1 MSRGHPGC
9 LLPEDHQALLLRL
22 PAEERAVLVARCDA
36 VELLTGECLATADQP
51 LRYAY
56 FPLDAVCSLLSTS
69 SLIGPEVA
77 LVGNEGV
84 VGATLVLGVAAAP
97 FTAVVSLG
105 GRALRISAPRLW
117 RELAASARFAQV
129 VRQYLWVLA
138 TDLGQGSACAG
149 KHSVEQR
156 LARWLLMAS
165 ERKRSPA
172 LAVTHVQLARLLGVR
187 RAGITD
193 ALHHLQAL
201 QAVVQRRGGVQV
213 MEAAALGQAACA
225 CHARMDARYERIFA
239 HTSPPSDRL
248 SSFIFH
254 NIEDFI
260 R

>member
-1 MSRGHPGC
+1 
-9 LLPEDHQALLLRL
+9 
-22 PAEERAVLVARCDA
+22 
-36 VELLTGECLATADQP
+36 
-51 LRYAY
+51 
-56 FPLDAVCSLLSTS
+56 
-69 SLIGPEVA
+69 
-77 LVGNEGV
+77 
-84 VGATLVLGVAAAP
+84 
-97 FTAVVSLG
+97 
-105 GRALRISAPRLW
+105 
-117 RELAASARFAQV
+117 LAASARFAQV

-165 ERKRSPA
+165 ERKRSPT

-213 MEAAALGQAACA
+213 VEAAALGQAACA

-254 NIEDFI
+254 NIESFI